1 MGETTMRQQ
10 FTQPLI
16 IFPLCS
22 LRTAGILILTG
33 SLFLSLAFFLTVPAL
48 ANQFNISGISQQLLL
63 HLFIFSASV
72 LSVLPILC
80 VHQKKI
86 IALRLNL
93 MPSTYK
99 LCLMILPS
107 LFSMLWASIQGLTSD
122 FTLKHIIFSISQ
134 SAIFMLVFSNIW
146 LYMYRPPVLIV
157 AELEES
163 DLQNLGAAIRPH
175 FLFNALNAV
184 MGLIRIEP
192 KRAEAILQ
200 DTAELFRS
208 VMNQHQQRLVSLAV
222 ELETCKQYTRIEQAR
237 LEERLILNWQID
249 STLLA
254 VSLPPFCLQPLI
266 ENAIRHGIEPLLDG
280 GTVTIKVYR
289 KTAYLILK
297 VSNPIKHVYLE
308 QSKNNSQHN
317 GMALNNIKAR
327 LRLMYDDAATF
338 EHGIINNRYQAKI
351 ILPLEFE

>member
-1 MGETTMRQQ
+1 MKQQ
-10 FTQPLI
+10 LTQPLI

-22 LRTAGILILTG
+22 LKTAGILVLTG
-33 SLFLSLAFFLTVPAL
+33 SLFLTLAFFLTIPVSAIK
-48 ANQFNISGISQQLLL
+48 FNINVNVFLQPLLL
-63 HLFIFSASV
+63 HLFIFIASV

-80 VHQKKI
+80 FYQKKI
-86 IALRLNL
+86 IALNL
-93 MPSTYK
+93 TSMPSTYK
-99 LCLMILPS
+99 LSLMILPS
-107 LFSMLWASIQGLTSD
+107 FSSMLWASIQIWNND
-122 FTLKHIIFSISQ
+122 FTLKHIIFSASQ
-134 SAIFMLVFSNIW
+134 ATIFMLVFSNIW
-146 LYMYRPPVLIV
+146 LYMYRPPLLIV

-163 DLQNLGAAIRPH
+163 DLQHLGAAIRPH
-175 FLFNALNAV
+175 FFFNALNAV

-208 VMNQHQQRLVSLAV
+208 IMNQHQQRLVSLAV

-249 STLLA
+249 FSLLA

-280 GTVTIKVYR
+280 GVVTIKIQR
-289 KTAYLILK
+289 KTAYLVLK
-297 VSNPIKHVYLE
+297 VSNPIKHSYLD
-308 QSKNNSQHN
+308 QVKNNSQHN

-327 LRLMYDDAATF
+327 LRLMYDDAAIF
-338 EHGIINNRYQAKI
+338 EYGVVNHCYQAKI
-351 ILPLEFE
+351 ILPLEFN